1 MKRRALIVYCDKTPS
16 GELDGPSYDYSNFV
30 EFLTSPLGGGW
41 YKNEILGLHNPTEQD
56 VMTLG
61 RSFLDGADYTFTIF
75 TGHGYIRKSESCN
88 CQYVELADKE
98 ISIRK
103 LKSTSPRQLLIID
116 ACRRY
121 QIVTE
126 GIKKIASAHESLR
139 NFSVI
144 TEMSRR
150 LFNKQISNS
159 EYGITVLYAA
169 SENESALD
177 TDKGAAYL
185 LSLLDAAKQWE
196 KESTDS
202 VLSVKDAHLRAKK
215 ILNFKFGDNTLQQPT
230 MNQEKRKE
238 YFPFAINPKKFI
250 IS

>member
-1 MKRRALIVYCDKTPS
+1 MKRRALIVYCDNTQS
-16 GELDGPSYDYSNFV
+16 GKLPGPLHDFNKYV

-41 YKNEILGLHNPTEQD
+41 YEDEILGLPNPTKQD
-56 VMTLG
+56 IMTTG
-61 RSFLDGADYTFTIF
+61 HEFLAGADYTFTIF

-98 ISIRK
+98 ISIRE

-126 GIKKIASAHESLR
+126 GIKKIASAHESLM

-150 LFNKQISNS
+150 LFDEQISNS

-202 VLSVKDAHLRAKK
+202 VLSIENEQTFLISQWH
-215 ILNFKFGDNTLQQPT
+215 
-230 MNQEKRKE
+230 
-238 YFPFAINPKKFI
+238 PKKNNGQTT
-250 IS
+250 